1 MKKIKIYKLNQ
12 NQSKEIEK
20 INSETGNFAM
30 LLSLDENNQYIECS
44 IKNLEGFEKH
54 IQYIEEQNILE
65 DEIEIEIEN

>member
-54 IQYIEEQNILE
+54 LQYIEEQNIQE
-65 DEIEIEIEN
+65 DEIEIQED

>member
-1 MKKIKIYKLNQ
+1 
-12 NQSKEIEK
+12 
-20 INSETGNFAM
+20 M